1 VPENETVLYRGA
13 SFELGRGP
21 GYYGIWPAGAPRPPS
36 IEWWPPTPE
45 GWNGAWARFNMLE
58 PAAAITQVGPP
69 AGAPAGGSAGPAAH
83 ERGRAITA
91 AALLGAGV
99 VAGIAGLFPV
109 YFGGASLARQSAEV
123 VPHALYLAAWL
134 ASAVLILLGGTRLRA
149 GALLGLGTSVVTF
162 GLFFA
167 DAGTAITSGA
177 HLVGAGLI
185 LGLAGWLACAAGSVT
200 AFLIG
205 PSQAQGWLRR
215 AATGPVVIAGLTL
228 AALGAA
234 IAFAP
239 PWDSYTLQTAGGAAQ
254 TVTAG
259 NAFLNPGAVIFGNVA
274 VMVTVVAVAA
284 VAALWRPVRLGAAL
298 LAGAVLP
305 LAAQAISAII
315 QIGQAPSPL
324 QFGVTPGQ
332 ASRLGLTISPGLTAA
347 FWVYCAFVIVLL
359 AACAWLA
366 RPARGQSFQ
375 PVPEPPRPPSTSPPD
390 AGGLARA

>member
-36 IEWWPPTPE
+36 IEWWPQTPE
-45 GWNGAWARFNMLE
+45 GWNGAWSRFIMLE
-58 PAAAITQVGPP
+58 PPAMITQVGPP
-69 AGAPAGGSAGPAAH
+69 GGGAGPVAH
-83 ERGRAITA
+83 ERGRAVTV

-109 YFGGASLARQSAEV
+109 YYGGASLARQSSEV

-134 ASAVLILLGGTRLRA
+134 ASAVLILLGGSRLRA

-162 GLFFA
+162 GMFFA
-167 DAGTAITSGA
+167 DASTAITSGA
-177 HLVGAGLI
+177 HLVGSGLI

-205 PSQAQGWLRR
+205 PSQAQGRPGGVTTR
-215 AATGPVVIAGLTL
+215 PIVMAGLTL
-228 AALGAA
+228 AGLGAA

-239 PWDSYTLQTAGGAAQ
+239 PWDRYVLHTSAGAAP

-259 NAFLNPGAVIFGNVA
+259 NAFANPGAVIFGNVA
-274 VMVTVVAVAA
+274 VMVAIVAVVA

-298 LAGAVLP
+298 LAGAVVP
-305 LAAQAISAII
+305 LVAQAISAII

-324 QFGVTPGQ
+324 QFGVTPAQ
-332 ASRLGLTISPGLTAA
+332 ASQLGLTISPGLTAA

-359 AACAWLA
+359 ASCGWLA
-366 RPARGQSFQ
+366 RPRRRQSFQ
-375 PVPEPPRPPSTSPPD
+375 PVPEPPAAQHLT
-390 AGGLARA
+390 A